1 MRCRQAGP
9 SPLDHSW
16 ITHSRHRTAL
26 GDHQRTPAWSISYSR
41 GRLGSL
47 LDTGGHASD
56 TVRDREAPGS
66 NPGPPTN
73 FEFRIGDFDDCSDPP
88 GHSRGTDSL
97 ETAQLTASGKKQSL
111 ALAIDD
117 RNVDGGSQPS

>member
-16 ITHSRHRTAL
+16 ITHSRHRRAL
-26 GDHQRTPAWSISYSR
+26 GGHQRTRAWSISYSR

-66 NPGPPTN
+66 NPGPPTI
-73 FEFRIGDFDDCSDPP
+73 FVFTTGDF
-88 GHSRGTDSL
+88 RVSL
-97 ETAQLTASGKKQSL
+97 ESAAHSWITISYGATKPRR
-111 ALAIDD
+111 
-117 RNVDGGSQPS
+117 RNGVVVGQM